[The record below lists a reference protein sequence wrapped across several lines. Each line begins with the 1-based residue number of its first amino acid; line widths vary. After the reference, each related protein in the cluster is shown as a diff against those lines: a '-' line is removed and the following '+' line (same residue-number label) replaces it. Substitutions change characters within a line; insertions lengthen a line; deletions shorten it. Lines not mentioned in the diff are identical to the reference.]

1 MSICPSFA
9 LMIIFLIDSYWEI
22 NPNPKGVESMDKI
35 KVSLDEEGFRDK
47 PKDEAI
53 GKISSRI
60 GASIKEVSR
69 INMKKFALVVGRGG
83 YTFCPATFKDGK
95 RSKDHFEQQ
104 HMFALDFDNKDPA
117 RSISFEGVRARAK
130 ECDLPILFA
139 YDTFSSTN
147 HDRFRVVFLNDVS
160 IPYRKLA
167 EAMQLALGEIFP
179 EADPTCI
186 KDVSKMYFGGKE
198 CLYYDDRIPMIDI
211 ETLFR
216 SFHYCIK
223 KNYGEKH
230 HKEKIQRFSKKTG
243 ISLTTKGLLNISTSD
258 EPDEPA
264 HLTEVLGA
272 NCVTKDGG
280 NSPSAIILSNRKED
294 GEISPFYIIKYS
306 EEGRSGFA
314 RKPLRQSQAVQSVQY
329 REGTSL
335 LSPVQRL

>member
-1 MSICPSFA
+1 MPF
-9 LMIIFLIDSYWEI
+9 MIIFLIDSYWEI
-22 NPNPKGVESMDKI
+22 NPNPKGVENMDKI

-104 HMFALDFDNKDPA
+104 QMFALDFDNKDPA

-198 CLYYDDRIPMIDI
+198 
-211 ETLFR
+211 
-216 SFHYCIK
+216 
-223 KNYGEKH
+223 
-230 HKEKIQRFSKKTG
+230 
-243 ISLTTKGLLNISTSD
+243 
-258 EPDEPA
+258 
-264 HLTEVLGA
+264 
-272 NCVTKDGG
+272 
-280 NSPSAIILSNRKED
+280 
-294 GEISPFYIIKYS
+294 
-306 EEGRSGFA
+306 
-314 RKPLRQSQAVQSVQY
+314 
-329 REGTSL
+329 
-335 LSPVQRL
+335 